1 MRRTAHGLVLI
12 WVLWS
17 TTSLDHDPRLLVS
30 GWLFGVKPFPPD
42 SRPVE
47 RYASAP
53 DCKTALERH
62 MTFLKDSNDSYTPD
76 RWKRQG
82 DESVSR
88 YFPTGMIV
96 VRNRLECR
104 QQ

>member
-1 MRRTAHGLVLI
+1 MRRAAHGLVLV

-17 TTSLDHDPRLLVS
+17 TTSLDNDPRLLVS
-30 GWLFGVKPFPPD
+30 GWLFNVRPFPPD

-47 RYASAP
+47 GYASQEQ
-53 DCKTALERH
+53 CKNVLEHH
-62 MTFLKDSNDSYTPD
+62 MKFLKEANDSYTPGL
-76 RWKRQG
+76 WKREG
-82 DESVSR
+82 DESVSK

-96 VRNRLECR
+96 VRNHLECR